1 MCVCVCDSYV
11 KCIARVHAHVHVHV
25 HVHLHVH
32 AHVTCTCTCHA
43 HAHAHAHVHM
53 HMHIHKSTAFRG
65 FTETRT
71 GACRRGDPGYGSTG
85 STAHPMTKL
94 APSGLESPTE
104 PM

>member
-1 MCVCVCDSYV
+1 MASSHTRLGSLPGLAGGTELVTRACMPSR
-11 KCIARVHAHVHVHV
+11 RVTGFSTPVFRSVRRR
-25 HVHLHVH
+25 
-32 AHVTCTCTCHA
+32 
-43 HAHAHAHVHM
+43 
-53 HMHIHKSTAFRG
+53 KSTAFRG